1 MPKGISEQE
10 VFIVATDKKSIS
22 GTLVRAEKTEGKM
35 VIFVHGLFGDQHNHI
50 FFNGA
55 HALAK
60 KGIDSYRFD
69 FYSNKKNTRSFSQS
83 SSLLQKTDL
92 ESVVK
97 YFGKKYSD
105 ITIVAHS
112 MGGYISL
119 LWNEKHNKKYVK
131 RFVLLDPSW
140 EPTQIFSD
148 LRFSQKFDFFIMED
162 RIDTIIK
169 KIYIDESKNLPSI
182 AELAKKMK
190 KPTLIIATEKGAKNI
205 AKESYLANIPCNQ
218 KDFIVLNTDHN
229 FNDSKAETEVFN
241 KIILWINKKHAN

>member
-1 MPKGISEQE
+1 MTEISEKE
-10 VFIVATDKKSIS
+10 VFIVADDKKNIS
-22 GTLVRAEKTEGKM
+22 GTLVCSEKTRGKL
-35 VIFVHGLFGDQHNHI
+35 VIFVHGLFGHQNDHI

-55 HALAK
+55 YALAK

-83 SSLLQKTDL
+83 SSSIQKADL

-97 YFGKKYSD
+97 YFGKKYLD

-131 RFVLLDPSW
+131 RFILLDPSW
-140 EPTQIFSD
+140 EPKQIFSN
-148 LRFSQKFDFFIMED
+148 LRFSKEFDSFLMED
-162 RIDTIIK
+162 RIDTMIK
-169 KIYIDESKNLPSI
+169 KIYIDESKDLYNVS
-182 AELAKKMK
+182 ELAKKMK

-205 AKESYLANIPCNQ
+205 AKESYLANIPGN
-218 KDFIVLNTDHN
+218 KKVFMVLGTDHN
-229 FNDSKAETEVFN
+229 FNDKKAETKVF
-241 KIILWINKKHAN
+241 KETILWINKKHAD